1 MRGFII
7 QRWKTALTAHFLSPK
22 FPGFDFYKRTQNLKE
37 NGPQWV
43 WLYLSILFSHP
54 CSLSLARDI
63 TEKSAA
69 VIGAFDS
76 GRTFLHFFQ
85 ISGSFPSISFLQF
98 ASSLTLAQTPPSHRA
113 LLQSIVPR
121 GRFDATIFNTRS
133 RPYHASIRPSAAQ
146 SSSQIGKLT
155 SWFWLPWFH
164 SNKEKSEVTNSCF
177 ENEQNLFCWNNF
189 ILSSMEICFKNIE
202 KSFKFWCD

>member
-7 QRWKTALTAHFLSPK
+7 QRWKTAVTAYFLFPK

-85 ISGSFPSISFLQF
+85 ISGSFLVSASF
-98 ASSLTLAQTPPSHRA
+98 
-113 LLQSIVPR
+113 
-121 GRFDATIFNTRS
+121 
-133 RPYHASIRPSAAQ
+133 
-146 SSSQIGKLT
+146 SSQVL
-155 SWFWLPWFH
+155 WPWLRLHHP
-164 SNKEKSEVTNSCF
+164 
-177 ENEQNLFCWNNF
+177 
-189 ILSSMEICFKNIE
+189 IE
-202 KSFKFWCD
+202 RCCSPLCHRVDLMQQFSKPVQGPAMPLLGLLLLNPVVR

>member
-1 MRGFII
+1 MSLVISI
-7 QRWKTALTAHFLSPK
+7 YSVQPPLFL
-22 FPGFDFYKRTQNLKE
+22 
-37 NGPQWV
+37 
-43 WLYLSILFSHP
+43 
-54 CSLSLARDI
+54 
-63 TEKSAA
+63 
-69 VIGAFDS
+69 VIGQGHHRKICS
-76 GRTFLHFFQ
+76 SHWCIWLRKNIPPFLPDLW
-85 ISGSFPSISFLQF
+85 IFPSISFLQF

-113 LLQSIVPR
+113 LLQSIVPQ
-121 GRFDATIFNTRS
+121 GRFDATIFKTRS
-133 RPYHASIRPSAAQ
+133 RPCHASIRPSAAQ

-164 SNKEKSEVTNSCF
+164 SNKEKSEVTNSCS